1 MKFSISI
8 NIAIFGKVAGGYTHY
23 FSTFWKCPAR
33 DHTNWNTLT
42 VLQENLNPNPI
53 PNLIE
58 CARKSLARM
67 ARTSP
72 IIKSV
77 ISDHKNLAHIK
88 ENESTLDIINKSI

>member
-8 NIAIFGKVAGGYTHY
+8 NIAIFGKVADGYTHY

-53 PNLIE
+53 PTSGSRFDEGEEEDLGE
-58 CARKSLARM
+58 EERKGLGKGEGLEEGKGLGEEA
-67 ARTSP
+67 
-72 IIKSV
+72 
-77 ISDHKNLAHIK
+77 
-88 ENESTLDIINKSI
+88 